1 MPGRLMRVFGGGELL
16 TDLPFTFPLVNVIE
30 PDLEPVPSHSAFAIT
45 VTLSPEM
52 MPVSRFTF
60 DTVACPV
67 ALASNE
73 VICPE
78 ALVLTVPKLP
88 MRGDWNPLA
97 LFCAEPPVQPIV
109 TGEIGP
115 IDVEPGPARPLA

>member
-1 MPGRLMRVFGGGELL
+1 MRLFGSGELL
-16 TDLPFTFPLVNVIE
+16 KLTPFTLPLVNVIE
-30 PDLEPVPSHSAFAIT
+30 PDLEPVPSHSAFAVT
-45 VTLSPEM
+45 VTLSAEM

-67 ALASNE
+67 ALASDE

-78 ALVLTVPKLP
+78 TLVLTFPKLP

-97 LFCAEPPVQPIV
+97 LFCAEPPVQPSPI
-109 TGEIGP
+109 GEIGP
-115 IDVEPGPARPLA
+115 IDVEPDPAR

>member
-1 MPGRLMRVFGGGELL
+1 
-16 TDLPFTFPLVNVIE
+16 
-30 PDLEPVPSHSAFAIT
+30 
-45 VTLSPEM
+45 M

-73 VICPE
+73 VICLE
-78 ALVLTVPKLP
+78 ALVLTFPKLP

-97 LFCAEPPVQPIV
+97 LFCAEPPVQPIL

-115 IDVEPGPARPLA
+115 YADVLAKWDGQPLTAYYPSHTA